1 MFDHETASLWSS
13 LTGEPVVGPVVE
25 LKLRLSALP
34 VVTTTW
40 REWRTRHPDT
50 QVLSLDT
57 GFERDYSEGAAYRAY
72 FATVEL
78 LFGVSQRD
86 GRLPNMA
93 EVFVVRSTS
102 PPDRLSAA
110 RAVPPPFAITTRLLG
125 ERPVLH
131 ADVGGTNI
139 VVVTS
144 VGGAS
149 RAYASAT
156 YRFATTDGNDTVR
169 DDSGGEWV
177 AEEDFLVAKFD
188 SSVRLARVAGHRA
201 FWFGWYAQH
210 PDTVLVD

>member
-1 MFDHETASLWSS
+1 MS
-13 LTGEPVVGPVVE
+13 
-25 LKLRLSALP
+25 
-34 VVTTTW
+34 
-40 REWRTRHPDT
+40 
-50 QVLSLDT
+50 
-57 GFERDYSEGAAYRAY
+57 
-72 FATVEL
+72 
-78 LFGVSQRD
+78 
-86 GRLPNMA
+86 
-93 EVFVVRSTS
+93 
-102 PPDRLSAA
+102 
-110 RAVPPPFAITTRLLG
+110 TRLLG

-144 VGGAS
+144 VGGAR
-149 RAYASAT
+149 RAYASAP
-156 YRFATTDGNDTVR
+156 YRVATTDGNDTVR